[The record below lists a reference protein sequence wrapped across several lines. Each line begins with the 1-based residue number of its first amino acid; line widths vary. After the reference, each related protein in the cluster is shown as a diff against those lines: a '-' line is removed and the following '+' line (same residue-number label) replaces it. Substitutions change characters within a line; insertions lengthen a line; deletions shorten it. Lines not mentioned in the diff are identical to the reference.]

1 MKLTDATLFR
11 QQCFIDGEWCDA
23 KKDSLIE
30 VTNPADGEVL
40 GSVPRMGAQETRL
53 AIEAANVAFKPWS
66 ALPAKQRSNKL
77 RKWFELMLEHQED
90 LAMLIT
96 MEQGKS
102 LTEARGE
109 IVYAA
114 SFIEWFAEEGKRA
127 YGEVI
132 PHTQEDKRYLVI
144 KQPIGVVAAI
154 TPWNFPAAMITR
166 KAGPA
171 LAAGCPVVLKPAS
184 STPYS
189 ALALAALGQRAG
201 LPAGVFNVITGASGE
216 IGAELTSNPLVKKI
230 SFTGS
235 TEVGKKLIAQSAST
249 VKKVSMELGGNAP
262 LLVFDDANLDAA
274 VDGVMASKFRN
285 SGQTC
290 VCTNRIYVQ
299 NSVYDSFVDKLHIAI
314 KGLKVGNGLDSEI
327 DQGPLIDLAAVEKVE
342 EHIEDAVLKGGKI
355 VCGGSRH
362 SLGGSFFEPTLLV
375 DANQEMK
382 VASEETFGPL
392 APVFRFMEDQD
403 GIDMA
408 NATEFGLAA
417 YFYASDMA
425 RIWRIAEAV
434 ESGMVAINTGIL
446 SNEVAPFGGVKQSG
460 LGREGSRHGLDEYLE
475 IKYLCFGGITG

>member
-1 MKLTDATLFR
+1 MKLTDAPLFR

-23 KKDSLIE
+23 EQDSLIE

-77 RKWFELMLEHQED
+77 RKWYELLLEHQED

-201 LPAGVFNVITGASGE
+201 LPAGVFNVITGVSGE

-314 KGLKVGNGLDSEI
+314 KGLKVGNGLDREI

-475 IKYLCFGGITG
+475 IKYLCFGGITE

>member
-11 QQCFIDGEWCDA
+11 QQCFIDGKWCDA
-23 KKDSLIE
+23 EKDSSIE
-30 VTNPADGEVL
+30 VINPANGKVL
-40 GSVPRMGAQETRL
+40 GSVPRMGSVETHL
-53 AIEAANVAFKPWS
+53 AIEAADVAFKPWS
-66 ALPAKQRSNKL
+66 GLPAKQRSNKL
-77 RKWFELMLEHQED
+77 HKWFELMLEHQED

-96 MEQGKS
+96 LEQGKS

-109 IVYAA
+109 IAYAA

-132 PHTQEDKRYLVI
+132 PHTQDDKRYLVI
-144 KQPIGVVAAI
+144 KQAIGVVAAI

-189 ALALAALGQRAG
+189 ALALAVLGERAG
-201 LPAGVFNVITGASGE
+201 FPAGVFNVITGISAE

-262 LLVFDDANLDAA
+262 FLVFDDANLDDA

-299 NSVYDSFVDKLHIAI
+299 NGVYDCFVDKLHLAI
-314 KGLKVGNGLDSEI
+314 RGLKVGNGLDSEI

-342 EHIEDAVLKGGKI
+342 EHIEDAVVKGGKI

-392 APVFRFMEDQD
+392 APVFRFMEDQQ

-475 IKYLCFGGITG
+475 MKYLCFGGIKQ

>member
-23 KKDSLIE
+23 EKDSLIE
-30 VTNPADGEVL
+30 VTNPADGEIL
-40 GSVPRMGAQETRL
+40 GSVPRMGAPETRL
-53 AIEAANVAFKPWS
+53 AIEAASVAFKPWS

-201 LPAGVFNVITGASGE
+201 LPAGVFNC
-216 IGAELTSNPLVKKI
+216 LLYTSP
-230 SFTGS
+230 S
-235 TEVGKKLIAQSAST
+235 
-249 VKKVSMELGGNAP
+249 P
-262 LLVFDDANLDAA
+262 RD
-274 VDGVMASKFRN
+274 
-285 SGQTC
+285 
-290 VCTNRIYVQ
+290 
-299 NSVYDSFVDKLHIAI
+299 
-314 KGLKVGNGLDSEI
+314 
-327 DQGPLIDLAAVEKVE
+327 
-342 EHIEDAVLKGGKI
+342 
-355 VCGGSRH
+355 
-362 SLGGSFFEPTLLV
+362 
-375 DANQEMK
+375 
-382 VASEETFGPL
+382 
-392 APVFRFMEDQD
+392 
-403 GIDMA
+403 
-408 NATEFGLAA
+408 
-417 YFYASDMA
+417 
-425 RIWRIAEAV
+425 
-434 ESGMVAINTGIL
+434 
-446 SNEVAPFGGVKQSG
+446 
-460 LGREGSRHGLDEYLE
+460 
-475 IKYLCFGGITG
+475 

>member
-23 KKDSLIE
+23 EQDSLIE

-77 RKWFELMLEHQED
+77 RKWYELLLEHQED

-216 IGAELTSNPLVKKI
+216 IGAELTSNPMVKKI

-475 IKYLCFGGITG
+475 IKYLCFGGITE

>member
-11 QQCFIDGEWCDA
+11 QQCFIDGKWCDA
-23 KKDSLIE
+23 ENDFLIE
-30 VTNPADGEVL
+30 VINPADGEVL

-53 AIEAANVAFKPWS
+53 AIKAANVAFKPWS

-77 RKWFELMLEHQED
+77 RKWYELLLEHQED

-201 LPAGVFNVITGASGE
+201 LPAGVFNVITGVSGE

-342 EHIEDAVLKGGKI
+342 EHIKDAVLKGGKI

-446 SNEVAPFGGVKQSG
+446 SNEVPPFGGVKQSG

-475 IKYLCFGGITG
+475 IKYLCFGGITE

>member
-1 MKLTDATLFR
+1 
-11 QQCFIDGEWCDA
+11 
-23 KKDSLIE
+23 
-30 VTNPADGEVL
+30 
-40 GSVPRMGAQETRL
+40 
-53 AIEAANVAFKPWS
+53 
-66 ALPAKQRSNKL
+66 
-77 RKWFELMLEHQED
+77 
-90 LAMLIT
+90 
-96 MEQGKS
+96 
-102 LTEARGE
+102 
-109 IVYAA
+109 
-114 SFIEWFAEEGKRA
+114 
-127 YGEVI
+127 
-132 PHTQEDKRYLVI
+132 
-144 KQPIGVVAAI
+144 
-154 TPWNFPAAMITR
+154 MITR

-184 STPYS
+184 STPYT

-216 IGAELTSNPLVKKI
+216 IGTELTSNPLVKKI

-299 NSVYDSFVDKLHIAI
+299 NSIYDSFVDKLHIAI
-314 KGLKVGNGLDSEI
+314 KGLKVGNGLDSES

-392 APVFRFMEDQD
+392 APVFRFMEDQE

-408 NATEFGLAA
+408 NASEFGLAA

-446 SNEVAPFGGVKQSG
+446 SVSYTHLTLPTILLV
-460 LGREGSRHGLDEYLE
+460 
-475 IKYLCFGGITG
+475 